1 MKRNKGKIS
10 ILLGL
15 LLIAAALVLTSYN
28 LYDELRAERAADEA
42 VTLLEKQMPA
52 REQAAPAEPS
62 ALPAQVPS
70 GPEEIELPDYVLNPE
85 MEMPVAEING
95 IDYIGTL
102 RIPALELNLPIISQ
116 WSYANLRF
124 APCRYAG
131 SAYLDN
137 LVVAGH
143 NYQAHFAAL
152 KNLAQGD
159 AVSFTDM
166 DGNTFYYEVAALETL
181 APTDIEGM
189 VSGVYDLTLFTC
201 TVGGASR
208 VAVRCDLVEE
218 DIP

>member
-1 MKRNKGKIS
+1 MKRNKGKIP

-28 LYDELRAERAADEA
+28 LYDELRAERAANEA
-42 VTLLEKQMPA
+42 VTLLEEQMPA
-52 REQAAPAEPS
+52 REQAAPSAPS

-102 RIPALELNLPIISQ
+102 RIPALELNLPIISR

-137 LVVAGH
+137 LVIAGH
-143 NYQAHFAAL
+143 NYQGHFGAL
-152 KNLAQGD
+152 KDLEQGD

-189 VSGVYDLTLFTC
+189 VSGAYDLTLFTC

-208 VAVRCDLVEE
+208 VTVRCDLVEE